1 MKEII
6 LNKKEEQVRSNICYT
21 MLQCY
26 GKRKV
31 FNLIK
36 VHAEVRSVKKT
47 SVCLR
52 QERKM
57 KKKTKK
63 KKKKMKKNKKEQN
76 QRQAAK

>member
-1 MKEII
+1 MSERISHQKKTSRHLGYIMKEII

-36 VHAEVRSVKKT
+36 VHAEVRSVKNNK
-47 SVCLR
+47 CLS
-52 QERKM
+52 
-57 KKKTKK
+57 
-63 KKKKMKKNKKEQN
+63 
-76 QRQAAK
+76 